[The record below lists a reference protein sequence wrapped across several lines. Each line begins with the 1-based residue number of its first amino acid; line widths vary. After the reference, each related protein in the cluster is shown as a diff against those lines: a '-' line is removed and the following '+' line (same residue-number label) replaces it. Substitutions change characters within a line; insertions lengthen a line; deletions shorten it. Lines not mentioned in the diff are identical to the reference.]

1 MLLPKSFGE
10 KMNDQTWLEAMAAA
24 TTNDVC
30 LPCKGKGEVWVHD
43 PSADGHGGLNG
54 GRWVWLTCGVCHGT
68 GRTNES

>member
-30 LPCKGKGEVWVHD
+30 LPCKGKGEVWVDD
-43 PSADGHGGLNG
+43 PSADGHGG
-54 GRWVWLTCGVCHGT
+54 WLTCGACHGT